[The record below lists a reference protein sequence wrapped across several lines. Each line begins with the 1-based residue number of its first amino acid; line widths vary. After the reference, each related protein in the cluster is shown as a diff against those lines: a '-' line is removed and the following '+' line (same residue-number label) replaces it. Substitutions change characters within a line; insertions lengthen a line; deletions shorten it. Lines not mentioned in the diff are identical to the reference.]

1 MAKDLAKML
10 VDEEVNATTPFGADA
25 KEACDENVVA
35 PGYNKWPLFWITV
48 AISAILSIINIIG
61 NGMVIFVSCRKKK
74 TAALNNLNNA
84 VRSLAIA
91 DLLFGIVVMPVII
104 LDSYW
109 GESVLHFVY

>member
-1 MAKDLAKML
+1 ML

-25 KEACDENVVA
+25 KEACEENVVA
-35 PGYNKWPLFWITV
+35 PALRPLFWVTV
-48 AISAILSIINIIG
+48 AISAILSMINIIG

-74 TAALNNLNNA
+74 TAALKNLNNA

-109 GESVLHFVY
+109 GESVLHVVY